1 MYFGGMNKFL
11 SRHIF
16 AITSI
21 SLVIAAC
28 TDSVDVVSPL
38 DSLGVEV
45 TSAENREYSFTDK
58 KSGYWYG
65 TTHQDSVFFW
75 SGWNI
80 SKKRI
85 FSDYQLLVDG
95 KSLNRKQASC
105 TVYPNKVVRGWELAK
120 ETFFLVDSYPVLYI
134 NLDEVNG
141 DSIGISLNQDLL
153 SDGVNSENGLFYT
166 PKENVNSRILVSPA
180 VDCGFAFTGN
190 GIKAPTSSEGFIIA
204 YGTEDECETLLK
216 KFRSEGKVWLKERT
230 ARMNSLITEYNPIA
244 SNLKE
249 LDKAINWLTLTTDE
263 LVTEQ
268 QGMGIYAGL
277 PWFNEY
283 WGRDMFISMPG
294 TCLVSGQFDIAKQ
307 ILLDFAKFQD
317 KNPES
322 PTYGRIPNRANPD
335 GILYNTTDGTPRFVI
350 QAFELL
356 EYSGDTAFASEIYP
370 AVKMSIDASCQNF
383 TDDKGYL
390 THADTDTWM
399 DVKRDGIPGS
409 PRGNRAND
417 IQSLWYGQLKAGSK
431 LAELAG
437 DKESADRWL
446 RLADKI
452 RSNFEHDYCCKE
464 DNMVYDHLNPDGT
477 PDKQFRPNQLYCF
490 EMIGDEEFKKKV
502 TRRCWEEL
510 TYPWGVSSLAQWDK
524 QFHPQHENWH
534 YYHKDDAYHNGTV
547 WLWNNGIAMQRMIE
561 YGQVEAAWQLFQNMN
576 HQALVEGAVGCLSEN
591 ADAHPRESKSWVN
604 RSGTFLQAWSNAEHL
619 RVWYQ
624 YFLGIRPDMMNRVI
638 TVEPRL
644 PKEITSLETSV
655 KIGKGTLSY
664 KYRDGKFDLR
674 FDGDD
679 AEIRFVEPKEVVEPI
694 FDGVKFCSPSP
705 LPHYP
710 CFDVYH
716 DPALTY

>member
-1 MYFGGMNKFL
+1 MSKFFN
-11 SRHIF
+11 RHMF
-16 AITSI
+16 AIAGLSI
-21 SLVIAAC
+21 AFYAC
-28 TDSVDVVSPL
+28 TEKTGSVSPL
-38 DSLGVEV
+38 DSLGIEV
-45 TSAENREYSFTDK
+45 SSVENREYSFTDK
-58 KSGYWYG
+58 KSGFWYG

-85 FSDYQLLVDG
+85 LSDYQLYVDG
-95 KSLNRKQASC
+95 NLLNRKNAAC
-105 TVYPNKVVRGWELAK
+105 IVFPNKLVRTWNVAE
-120 ETFFLVDSYPVLYI
+120 ETFSLVDDRPVLYI
-134 NLDEVNG
+134 NIDKVSG
-141 DSIGISLNQDLL
+141 DSIGIYLNKDLL
-153 SDGVNSENGLFYT
+153 SDCKNDKDGVFYI
-166 PKENVNSRILVSPA
+166 PKEDGNNRILLSPA
-180 VDCGFAFTGN
+180 VDNGFTFSDN
-190 GIKAPTSSEGFIIA
+190 GINTPKSSEGFIIT
-204 YGTEDECETLLK
+204 YGTEDECKKLLQE
-216 KFRSEGKVWLKERT
+216 FRSEGELWLKER
-230 ARMNSLITEYNPIA
+230 ADRMNSLITEYNPVK
-244 SNLKE
+244 SNLEE
-249 LDKAINWLTLTTDE
+249 LDKALNWLTLTTDE

-294 TCLVSGQFDIAKQ
+294 TCLVSGQFDVAKQ

-322 PTYGRIPNRANPD
+322 PTYGRIPNRANPE

-356 EYSGDTAFASEIYP
+356 EYSGDTAFVGEIYP
-370 AVKMSIDASCQNF
+370 AVKLSIDASCRNF

-390 THADTDTWM
+390 THADADTWM
-399 DVKRDGIPGS
+399 DVKRNGIPGS

-417 IQSLWYGQLKAGSK
+417 IQALWYGQLEAGSR
-431 LAELAG
+431 LAELVG
-437 DKESADRWL
+437 DKESAERWL
-446 RLADKI
+446 RLAGKI
-452 RSNFEHDYCCKE
+452 RSNFEHDYCDKE
-464 DNMVYDHLNPDGT
+464 GNMVYDHLNSDGT

-510 TYPWGVSSLAQWDK
+510 TYPWGVASLAQWDT

-547 WLWNNGIAMQRMIE
+547 WLWNNGVAMQRMIE
-561 YGQVEAAWQLFQNMN
+561 YGQVESAWQLFQNMN
-576 HQALVEGAVGCLSEN
+576 RQALVEGAVGSLSEN
-591 ADAHPRESKSWVN
+591 ADAHPREGKSWIN

-624 YFLGIRPDMMNRVI
+624 YFLGIRPDMMKRVI
-638 TVEPRL
+638 TIEPKL
-644 PKEITSLETSV
+644 PKEITNIETSV
-655 KIGKGTLSY
+655 RIGKGILTY
-664 KYRDGKFDLR
+664 TYRDGKFDFR
-674 FDGDD
+674 FDGDN
-679 AEIRFVEPKEVVEPI
+679 AEIIFVEPKHVDEPI
-694 FDGVKFCSPSP
+694 FDGVEFCTLEP
-705 LPHYP
+705 LSHYP

>member
-1 MYFGGMNKFL
+1 MSKFFN
-11 SRHIF
+11 RHMF
-16 AITSI
+16 AIAGMSI
-21 SLVIAAC
+21 AFYAC
-28 TDSVDVVSPL
+28 TEKTGSVSPL
-38 DSLGVEV
+38 DSLGIEV
-45 TSAENREYSFTDK
+45 SSVENREYSFTDK
-58 KSGYWYG
+58 KSGFWYG

-85 FSDYQLLVDG
+85 LSDYQLYVDG
-95 KSLNRKQASC
+95 NLLNRKNAAC
-105 TVYPNKVVRGWELAK
+105 IVYPNKLVRTWNIAE
-120 ETFFLVDSYPVLYI
+120 ETFSLVDDRPVLYI
-134 NLDEVNG
+134 NIDKVSG
-141 DSIGISLNQDLL
+141 DSIGIYLNKDLL
-153 SDGVNSENGLFYT
+153 ADCKNDKDGVFYI
-166 PKENVNSRILVSPA
+166 PKEDGNNRILLSPA
-180 VDCGFAFTGN
+180 VDNGFTFSDK
-190 GIKAPTSSEGFIIA
+190 GINTPKSSEGFIIT
-204 YGTEDECETLLK
+204 YGTEDECKKLLQE
-216 KFRSEGKVWLKERT
+216 FRSEGELWLKER
-230 ARMNSLITEYNPIA
+230 ADRMNSLITEYNPVK
-244 SNLKE
+244 SNLEE
-249 LDKAINWLTLTTDE
+249 LDKALNWLTLTTDE

-294 TCLVSGQFDIAKQ
+294 TCLVSGQFDVAKQ

-322 PTYGRIPNRANPD
+322 PTYGRIPNRANPE

-356 EYSGDTAFASEIYP
+356 EYSGDTAFVGEIYP
-370 AVKMSIDASCQNF
+370 AVKLSIDASCRNF

-390 THADTDTWM
+390 THADADTWM
-399 DVKRDGIPGS
+399 DVKRNGIPGS

-417 IQSLWYGQLKAGSK
+417 IQALWYGQLEAGSR
-431 LAELAG
+431 LAELVG
-437 DKESADRWL
+437 DKESAERWL

-452 RSNFEHDYCCKE
+452 RSNFEHDYCDKE
-464 DNMVYDHLNPDGT
+464 GNMVYDHLNSDGT

-510 TYPWGVSSLAQWDK
+510 TYPWGVASLAQWDT

-576 HQALVEGAVGCLSEN
+576 RQALVEGAVGSLSEN
-591 ADAHPRESKSWVN
+591 ADAHPREGKSWVN

-624 YFLGIRPDMMNRVI
+624 YFLGIRPDMMKRVI
-638 TVEPRL
+638 TIEPKL
-644 PKEITSLETSV
+644 PREITNIETSV
-655 KIGKGTLSY
+655 RIGKGILTY
-664 KYRDGKFDLR
+664 TYRDGKFDFR
-674 FDGDD
+674 FDGDN
-679 AEIRFVEPKEVVEPI
+679 AEIIFVEPKQVDEPI
-694 FDGVKFCSPSP
+694 FDGVEFCTPEP

>member
-1 MYFGGMNKFL
+1 MSKFFN
-11 SRHIF
+11 RHMF
-16 AITSI
+16 AIAGLSI
-21 SLVIAAC
+21 AFYAC
-28 TDSVDVVSPL
+28 TEKTGSVSPL
-38 DSLGVEV
+38 DSLGIEV
-45 TSAENREYSFTDK
+45 SSVENREYSFTDK
-58 KSGYWYG
+58 KSGFWYG

-85 FSDYQLLVDG
+85 LSDYQLYVDG
-95 KSLNRKQASC
+95 NLLNRKNAAC
-105 TVYPNKVVRGWELAK
+105 IVFPNKLVRTWNVAE
-120 ETFFLVDSYPVLYI
+120 ETFSLVDDRPVLYI
-134 NLDEVNG
+134 NIDKVSG
-141 DSIGISLNQDLL
+141 DSIGIYLNKDLL
-153 SDGVNSENGLFYT
+153 SDCKNDKDGVFYI
-166 PKENVNSRILVSPA
+166 PKEDGNNRILLSPA
-180 VDCGFAFTGN
+180 VDNGFTFSDN
-190 GIKAPTSSEGFIIA
+190 GINTPKSSEGFIIT
-204 YGTEDECETLLK
+204 YGTEDECKKLLQE
-216 KFRSEGKVWLKERT
+216 FRSEGELWLKER
-230 ARMNSLITEYNPIA
+230 ADRMNSLITEYNPVK
-244 SNLKE
+244 SNLEE
-249 LDKAINWLTLTTDE
+249 LDKALNWLTLTTDE

-294 TCLVSGQFDIAKQ
+294 TCLVSGQFGVAKQ

-322 PTYGRIPNRANPD
+322 PTYGRIPNRANPE

-356 EYSGDTAFASEIYP
+356 EYSGDTAFVGEIYP
-370 AVKMSIDASCQNF
+370 AVKLSIDASCRNF

-390 THADTDTWM
+390 THADADTWM
-399 DVKRDGIPGS
+399 DVKRNGIPGS

-417 IQSLWYGQLKAGSK
+417 IQALWYGQLEAGSR
-431 LAELAG
+431 LAELVG
-437 DKESADRWL
+437 DKESAERWL
-446 RLADKI
+446 RLAGKI
-452 RSNFEHDYCCKE
+452 RSNFEHDYCDKE
-464 DNMVYDHLNPDGT
+464 GNMVYDHLNSDGT

-502 TRRCWEEL
+502 TRCCWEEL
-510 TYPWGVSSLAQWDK
+510 TYPWGVASLAQWDT

-547 WLWNNGIAMQRMIE
+547 WLWNNGVAMQRMIE
-561 YGQVEAAWQLFQNMN
+561 YGQVESAWQLFQNMN
-576 HQALVEGAVGCLSEN
+576 RQALVEGAVGSLSEN
-591 ADAHPRESKSWVN
+591 ADAHPREGKSWVN

-624 YFLGIRPDMMNRVI
+624 YFLGIRPDMMKRVI
-638 TVEPRL
+638 TIEPKL
-644 PKEITSLETSV
+644 PKEITNIETSV
-655 KIGKGTLSY
+655 RIGKGILTY
-664 KYRDGKFDLR
+664 TYRDGKFDFR
-674 FDGDD
+674 FDGDN
-679 AEIRFVEPKEVVEPI
+679 AEIIFVEPKHVDEPI
-694 FDGVKFCSPSP
+694 FDGVEFCTLEP

>member
-1 MYFGGMNKFL
+1 MGKFFN
-11 SRHIF
+11 RHMF
-16 AITSI
+16 AIAAMSI
-21 SLVIAAC
+21 ALYAC
-28 TDSVDVVSPL
+28 TEKTERVSPL

-45 TSAENREYSFTDK
+45 SPVENREYSFTDK
-58 KSGYWYG
+58 KSGFWYG

-85 FSDYQLLVDG
+85 LSDYQLYVDG
-95 KSLNRKQASC
+95 NLLNRKNAAC
-105 TVYPNKVVRGWELAK
+105 IVFPNKLVRTWNVAE
-120 ETFFLVDSYPVLYI
+120 ETFSLVDDRPVLYI
-134 NLDEVNG
+134 NIDKVSG
-141 DSIGISLNQDLL
+141 DSIGIYLNKDLL
-153 SDGVNSENGLFYT
+153 SDCKNDKDGVFYI
-166 PKENVNSRILVSPA
+166 PKEDGNNRILLSPA
-180 VDCGFAFTGN
+180 VDNGFTFSDN
-190 GIKAPTSSEGFIIA
+190 GINTPKSSEGFIIT
-204 YGTEDECETLLK
+204 YGTENECKKLLQE
-216 KFRSEGKVWLKERT
+216 FRSEGELWLKER
-230 ARMNSLITEYNPIA
+230 ADRMNSLITEYNPVK
-244 SNLKE
+244 SNLEE
-249 LDKAINWLTLTTDE
+249 LDKALNWLTLTTDE

-294 TCLVSGQFDIAKQ
+294 TCLVSGQFGVAKQ

-322 PTYGRIPNRANPD
+322 PTYGRIPNRANPE

-356 EYSGDTAFASEIYP
+356 EYSGDTAFVGEIYP
-370 AVKMSIDASCQNF
+370 AVKLSIDASCRNF

-390 THADTDTWM
+390 THADADTWM
-399 DVKRDGIPGS
+399 DVKRNGIPGS

-417 IQSLWYGQLKAGSK
+417 IQALWYGQLEAGSR
-431 LAELAG
+431 LAELVG
-437 DKESADRWL
+437 DKESAERWL

-452 RSNFEHDYCCKE
+452 RSNFEHDYCDKE
-464 DNMVYDHLNPDGT
+464 GNMVYDHLNSDGT

-510 TYPWGVSSLAQWDK
+510 TYPWGVASLAQWDT

-576 HQALVEGAVGCLSEN
+576 RQALVEGAVGSLSEN
-591 ADAHPRESKSWVN
+591 ADAHPREGKSWVN

-624 YFLGIRPDMMNRVI
+624 YFLGIRPDMMKRVI
-638 TVEPRL
+638 TIEPKL
-644 PKEITSLETSV
+644 PKEITNIETSV
-655 KIGKGTLSY
+655 RIGKGILTY
-664 KYRDGKFDLR
+664 TYRDGKFDFR
-674 FDGDD
+674 FDGDS
-679 AEIRFVEPKEVVEPI
+679 AEIIFVEPKHVDEPI
-694 FDGVKFCSPSP
+694 FDGVEFCTPEP

>member
-1 MYFGGMNKFL
+1 MNRLLNK
-11 SRHIF
+11 HIF

-21 SLVIAAC
+21 SLVIASC
-28 TDSVDVVSPL
+28 TESVDIASPL
-38 DSLGVEV
+38 DSLGVGV

-80 SKKRI
+80 AKKRI
-85 FSDYQLLVDG
+85 LSDYQLSVDG
-95 KSLNRKQASC
+95 KFLNRKHASC
-105 TVYPNKVVRGWELAK
+105 TVYPNKVVRGWDLAK
-120 ETFFLVDSYPVLYI
+120 ETFSLVDNYPVLYI
-134 NLDEVNG
+134 NLSEING
-141 DSIGISLNQDLL
+141 DSVGISLNQELL
-153 SDGVNSENGLFYT
+153 VNGVNSDNGLFYT
-166 PKENVNSRILVSPA
+166 PKENENSRILVSPA
-180 VDCGFAFTGN
+180 VDCGFTLIDN
-190 GIKAPTSSEGFIIA
+190 GIKAPASSEGFIIT
-204 YGTEDECETLLK
+204 YGTEDECKNLLK
-216 KFRSEGKVWLKERT
+216 QFRNEGDAWLKER
-230 ARMNSLITEYNPIA
+230 ADRMNLLITEYNPVS

-249 LDKAINWLTLTTDE
+249 LDKALNWLTLTTDE

-294 TCLVSGQFDIAKQ
+294 TCLVSGQFDVAKQ

-317 KNPES
+317 RNPES

-370 AVKMSIDASCQNF
+370 AVKISIDASCQNF

-390 THADTDTWM
+390 THADADTWM

-417 IQSLWYGQLKAGSK
+417 IQALWYGQLEAGSK
-431 LAELAG
+431 LAELVG
-437 DKESADRWL
+437 DKESAERWL

-464 DNMVYDHLNPDGT
+464 NNMVYDHLNSDGT

-510 TYPWGVSSLAQWDK
+510 TYPWGVASLAQWDT

-561 YGQVEAAWQLFQNMN
+561 YGQIETAWQLFQNMN
-576 HQALVEGAVGCLSEN
+576 RQALVEGAVGSLSEN
-591 ADAHPRESKSWVN
+591 ADAHPRKGKSWVN

-638 TVEPRL
+638 TIEPKL

-655 KIGKGTLSY
+655 KIGKGTLFY
-664 KYRDGKFDLR
+664 KYRDGKFDFR
-674 FDGDD
+674 FDGDN
-679 AEIRFVEPKEVVEPI
+679 AEIRFVEPKEIVEPI

>member
-1 MYFGGMNKFL
+1 MSKFFN
-11 SRHIF
+11 RHMF
-16 AITSI
+16 AIAGLSI
-21 SLVIAAC
+21 AFYTC
-28 TDSVDVVSPL
+28 TEKTGSVSPL
-38 DSLGVEV
+38 DSLGIEV
-45 TSAENREYSFTDK
+45 SSVENREYSFTDK
-58 KSGYWYG
+58 KSGFWYG

-85 FSDYQLLVDG
+85 LSDYQLYVDG
-95 KSLNRKQASC
+95 NLLNRKNAAC
-105 TVYPNKVVRGWELAK
+105 IVFPNKLVRTWNIAE
-120 ETFFLVDSYPVLYI
+120 ETFSLVDDRPVLYI
-134 NLDEVNG
+134 NVDKVSG
-141 DSIGISLNQDLL
+141 DSIGIYLNKDLL
-153 SDGVNSENGLFYT
+153 SDCKNDKDGVFYI
-166 PKENVNSRILVSPA
+166 PKEDGNNRILLSPA
-180 VDCGFAFTGN
+180 VDNGFTFSDN
-190 GIKAPTSSEGFIIA
+190 GINTPKSSEGFIIT
-204 YGTEDECETLLK
+204 YGTEDECKKLLQE
-216 KFRSEGKVWLKERT
+216 FRSEGELWLKER
-230 ARMNSLITEYNPIA
+230 ADRMNSLITEYNPVK
-244 SNLKE
+244 SNLE
-249 LDKAINWLTLTTDE
+249 DLDKALNWLTLTTDE

-294 TCLVSGQFDIAKQ
+294 TCLVSGQFDVAKQ

-322 PTYGRIPNRANPD
+322 PTYGRIPNRANPE
-335 GILYNTTDGTPRFVI
+335 GLLYNTTDGTPRFVI

-356 EYSGDTAFASEIYP
+356 EYSGDTAFVGEIYP
-370 AVKMSIDASCQNF
+370 AVKLSIDASCRNF

-390 THADTDTWM
+390 THADADTWM
-399 DVKRDGIPGS
+399 DVKRNGIPGS

-417 IQSLWYGQLKAGSK
+417 IQALWYGQLEAGSR
-431 LAELAG
+431 LAELVG
-437 DKESADRWL
+437 DKESAERWL

-452 RSNFEHDYCCKE
+452 RSNFEHDYCDKE
-464 DNMVYDHLNPDGT
+464 GNMVYDHLNSDGT

-510 TYPWGVSSLAQWDK
+510 TYPWGVASLAQWDT

-576 HQALVEGAVGCLSEN
+576 RQALVEGAVGSLSEN
-591 ADAHPRESKSWVN
+591 ADAHPREGKSWVN

-624 YFLGIRPDMMNRVI
+624 YFLGIRPDMMKRVI
-638 TVEPRL
+638 TIEPKL
-644 PKEITSLETSV
+644 PKEITNIETSV
-655 KIGKGTLSY
+655 RIGKGTLMY
-664 KYRDGKFDLR
+664 TYRDGKFDFR
-674 FDGDD
+674 FDGDN
-679 AEIRFVEPKEVVEPI
+679 AEIIFVEPKHVDEPI
-694 FDGVKFCSPSP
+694 FDGVEFCTPEP